1 MKVRRFRQSDFD
13 QVWLLH
19 QRVFEQHGND
29 LGNAVWEQDLKDISK
44 AYLDSGGEFLVGFD
58 NDNLVAMGALRK
70 LDSENI
76 EIKRMRVDPDCQR
89 MGYGKAILE
98 ALEQSAFSMGYKRVV
113 LDTTIQLHGSQ
124 KFYLKNGYQEVE
136 RKKLGDLDLVFF
148 EKRLCK

>member
-19 QRVFEQHGND
+19 KRVIEQHGND
-29 LGNAVWEQDLKDISK
+29 LGNAVWEQDLKDIPR
-44 AYLDSGGEFLVGFD
+44 AYFDSGGEFLVGFD

-70 LDSENI
+70 YDSESI
-76 EIKRMRVDPDCQR
+76 EIKRMRVDPSCQR

-98 ALEQSAFSMGYKRVV
+98 ALEQSAISMGYRRVV

-148 EKRLCK
+148 EKNL